1 MPSLHLH
8 VSDSAL
14 RAALLEQMRHLSGWQ
29 LSEGAASHH
38 PTDFAILDSD
48 GITADGVEKF
58 LVNNPSALTFVLK
71 SAPTHAVTGKVEVIQ
86 KPFRLGYLLARLNF
100 HDRLQSHQST
110 TDYLIGPYRFFPRER
125 KAIFLATDTTIPLS
139 DKESELLTFLCQ
151 TTTKLHRQD
160 LLHSVWG
167 YDSNLDTHTLE
178 THIYLLRRKLPLADD
193 MDLFLVDQG
202 HYQLNPALRSA

>member
-1 MPSLHLH
+1 
-8 VSDSAL
+8 
-14 RAALLEQMRHLSGWQ
+14 MRHLSGWQ
-29 LSEGAASHH
+29 LSEGAASPH

-48 GITADGVEKF
+48 GIAADGVEKF
-58 LVNNPSALTFVLK
+58 LGTNRSGLTFILQ
-71 SAPTHAVTGKVEVIQ
+71 SAPYPNLTGKVEVIQ

-110 TDYLIGPYRFFPRER
+110 TDYLIGSYRFFPRER

-202 HYQLNPALRSA
+202 HYQLNPALRSL